1 VTQFVLLLSAYALL
15 LSHEMGRDDVI
26 VGTDVANRRLPELEP
41 MIGFFVNLLAL
52 RVRIDDG
59 ESIAA
64 FVARVGALTLQSYEN
79 QDVPFDQVVA
89 ALNHPRDARFGPL
102 FQHKLVFQNAPVPAL
117 DLAGVRVEPWSDER
131 HAAELDMVVTAWNN
145 ADGFGL
151 RIEYNSELF
160 SERMCDDWLDKLRWL
175 IGRIAASEDTVAAL
189 REGLR
194 ARDQER
200 RRQAGQAA
208 VRQLA
213 GTRRRA
219 VGLAETTDING
230 SES

>member
-1 VTQFVLLLSAYALL
+1 
-15 LSHEMGRDDVI
+15 M
-26 VGTDVANRRLPELEP
+26 
-41 MIGFFVNLLAL
+41 
-52 RVRIDDG
+52 
-59 ESIAA
+59 
-64 FVARVGALTLQSYEN
+64 
-79 QDVPFDQVVA
+79 
-89 ALNHPRDARFGPL
+89 
-102 FQHKLVFQNAPVPAL
+102 
-117 DLAGVRVEPWSDER
+117 
-131 HAAELDMVVTAWNN
+131 
-145 ADGFGL
+145 L